1 MSEKFIE
8 SKNKVWL
15 ASAGLLTVGLIVGG
29 YLLGDGLLR
38 AKMAD
43 RSVTVRGLAERHVTA
58 DLATWTIAYS
68 AQSTDL
74 QSAQADIDRDT
85 TAITGFFKELGFKA
99 DALQPTGANVN
110 QYSNDGIP
118 QYTIR
123 QRLSLRTEDIE
134 KAQAAVARQFDLV
147 RRGVVLEDGS
157 GMSYTFTKL
166 DEIKPEMVAEAT
178 KDARKS
184 AEQFAEDSGTDVDGE
199 FLSGLIPARIA
210 GRLPG
215 SGSLILFLGGSNQL
229 RQIAFCGLGGRAV
242 RPEFDRLFP
251 VALGIHHIAC
261 LIGDIPG
268 FQSDR
273 RIGAGS
279 FGRLRNIRLGG
290 HKIAGSARQ
299 CRRQQPA

>member
-15 ASAGLLTVGLIVGG
+15 ASAGLLTIGLIVGG

-43 RSVTVRGLAERHVTA
+43 RSVTVRGLAEREVTA

-74 QSAQADIDRDT
+74 QSAQIDIDRDT
-85 TAITGFFKELGFKA
+85 DAITAFFKELGFQA
-99 DALQPTGANVN
+99 DALKPTGANVN
-110 QYSNDGIP
+110 QYTNNGVP

-123 QRLSLRTEDIE
+123 QRLSLRTNDID

-166 DEIKPEMVAEAT
+166 DEIKPEMVAKAT

-184 AEQFAEDSGTDVDGE
+184 AEQFAEDSGTDVGGIKSATQGYFSIDSRDGD
-199 FLSGLIPARIA
+199 A
-210 GRLPG
+210 GGYGVTDTPYKK
-215 SGSLILFLGGSNQL
+215 
-229 RQIAFCGLGGRAV
+229 V
-242 RPEFDRLFP
+242 RVVTTVNFYLD
-251 VALGIHHIAC
+251 
-261 LIGDIPG
+261 
-268 FQSDR
+268 
-273 RIGAGS
+273 
-279 FGRLRNIRLGG
+279 
-290 HKIAGSARQ
+290 
-299 CRRQQPA
+299 

>member
-15 ASAGLLTVGLIVGG
+15 ASAGLLTIGLIIGG

-43 RSVTVRGLAERHVTA
+43 RSVTVRGLAEREVTA

-68 AQSTDL
+68 AQSSDL
-74 QSAQADIDRDT
+74 QSAQIDIDRDT
-85 TAITGFFKELGFKA
+85 DAITAFFKELGFEA
-99 DALQPTGANVN
+99 DALKPTGANVN
-110 QYSNDGIP
+110 QYSNNGIP

-123 QRLSLRTEDIE
+123 QRLSLRTDDID

-166 DEIKPEMVAEAT
+166 DEIKPEMVAAAT

-184 AEQFAEDSGTDVDGE
+184 AEQFAEDSGTDVGGIKSATQGYFSIDSRDGD
-199 FLSGLIPARIA
+199 
-210 GRLPG
+210 
-215 SGSLILFLGGSNQL
+215 GG
-229 RQIAFCGLGGRAV
+229 GYGVTDTPYKKV
-242 RPEFDRLFP
+242 RVVTTVNFYLD
-251 VALGIHHIAC
+251 
-261 LIGDIPG
+261 
-268 FQSDR
+268 
-273 RIGAGS
+273 
-279 FGRLRNIRLGG
+279 
-290 HKIAGSARQ
+290 
-299 CRRQQPA
+299 